1 MTVEEKSEPVHYIQR
16 NLNPTLIIH
25 GKLDKLVNYE
35 QSMKMRDNCR
45 TEGRLEL
52 MDDMGHEM
60 SNYSKHFFTPI
71 KGFVYRN
78 RIL

>member
-45 TEGRLEL
+45 TECRLEL